1 MSDIFH
7 RLSSALAKSYTV
19 ESELGAGGMATV
31 FVAED
36 LKHARKVAIKVLNPE
51 LAVAVGADRFL
62 REISTTAS
70 LRHPHILPL
79 YDSGEADGLLYYV
92 MPLAEGGSLR
102 DIMNRDGQ
110 LPLDD
115 AVRIASEVAEA
126 LEVAHAAGIVHRDV
140 KPEYVLI
147 DGGHAVVA
155 DFGIALALESASE
168 TRLTQTGSSLGTP
181 EYMSP
186 EQAFE
191 GRDVDHRTDIYSL
204 GCLLYEML
212 AGEPPYSGRTVQS
225 LLVKQATDPVPSV
238 RRLRPAVPASVD
250 RTVTVALAKTAV
262 DRFSSARA
270 FLDSLLAADEAT
282 PSEKKSLVVLPFVN
296 SSPDPDNEYFSD
308 GLTEEIISDLS
319 RLQALRVISRTSAM
333 QLKGTDKDL
342 KSIGRELGVRYVL
355 EGSVRKAGDSLRITA
370 QLVDAEDDVPL
381 WSDKFAGTMDDV
393 FGIQERVSR
402 EIADALVLTL
412 TPEEER
418 EMERRPVADVR
429 ELEFYLRGQH
439 DVARVEE
446 ESLGRA
452 IRHFEEGLEVLGESA
467 LLLADLGQ
475 ALVLYS
481 FVTGGRDASPDLMD
495 RAEAAARRALELDPD
510 SAKANLVIAWIY
522 NDTFRLRE
530 ALPYADRALSLEP
543 NDPETLL
550 ITSIL
555 FAWGGRTDEA
565 RWCTQKLREVDP
577 LNVEPWVP
585 LANLWTGQYEEAVAA
600 GRRALQHDPSN
611 LAPRVTLA
619 WALVYGQRSNEALD
633 VLDEIGGGDEPFAR
647 LGIVLRHALRG
658 EKQQALENVTESL
671 TEWARSDLQFSW
683 LLGGCLAHLGEVED
697 AVSLLEHCV
706 NGGLSNRA
714 LLAEDR
720 ALLSSLQGEPPFEA
734 LLARIKDQ

>member
-7 RLSSALAKSYTV
+7 TLSSTLSKSYVV

-92 MPLAEGGSLR
+92 MPLADGGSLR

-115 AVRIASEVAEA
+115 ALRIVSEVAEA

-140 KPEYVLI
+140 KPENVLI
-147 DGGHAVVA
+147 DGGHAVVS
-155 DFGIALALESASE
+155 DFGVALALESASE
-168 TRLTQTGSSLGTP
+168 TRLTQTGLSLGTP

-191 GRDVDHRTDIYSL
+191 GQDVDHRTDIYSL

-225 LLVKQATDPVPSV
+225 LLIKQATDPVPSV

-282 PSEKKSLVVLPFVN
+282 PPEKKSIVVLPFVN

-381 WSDKFAGTMDDV
+381 WGDKFAGTMDDV
-393 FGIQERVSR
+393 FGMQERVSR

-429 ELEFYLRGQH
+429 ELEFYLRGRH
-439 DVARVEE
+439 DLARVED
-446 ESLGRA
+446 ESLARA
-452 IRHFEEGLEVLGESA
+452 IRHFEEGLEVVGDSA
-467 LLLADLGQ
+467 LLLAGLGQ

-555 FAWGGRTDEA
+555 FAWGGRTEEA
-565 RWCTQKLREVDP
+565 RWCTQRLREVDP

-585 LANLWTGQYEEAVAA
+585 LANIWTGQYEEAVAA
-600 GRRALQHDPSN
+600 GRRSLQHDPNN

-619 WALVYGQRSNEALD
+619 WALVYGQRSDEALE
-633 VLDEIGGGDEPFAR
+633 VLDEIRSGDEPFAR
-647 LGIVLRHALRG
+647 LGIVLRHALRD

-671 TEWARSDLQFSW
+671 AEWARSDLQFSW
-683 LLGGCLAHLGEVED
+683 LLGGCLAYLGEVED
-697 AVSLLEHCV
+697 AVSSLEHCV
-706 NGGLSNRA
+706 NGGLSNHA
-714 LLAEDR
+714 LLAEDQ
-720 ALLSSLQGEPPFEA
+720 ALLSSLQGEPSFEA